1 MTKIEIQQC
10 AAEAFDAV
18 AKEFESTMGKPTL
31 SERRRIM
38 QPLIRALATG
48 AQMPNVA
55 TLPTDRKRSV
65 IIDAGKRMMR
75 KFIETT

>member
-1 MTKIEIQQC
+1 MTKTEIQQC

-18 AKEFESTMGKPTL
+18 AKEFESTMGKPTA

-38 QPLIRALATG
+38 QSLARALATG

-55 TLPTDRKRSV
+55 ALPIDRKRNV
-65 IIDAGKRMMR
+65 VIDAGKRLVR